1 MVALGMFFIL
11 LFVLFIVFEWKG
23 LIVKEKHKWLLWLG
37 IVSIPLVYICSQSG
51 WIVAEVGRQPWTIQN
66 LLPVNAAVSGVE
78 PGNVL
83 TTLVIFIC
91 LFTAMLGVE
100 ISIMLRQIKKG
111 GE

>member
-1 MVALGMFFIL
+1 MAGYRKHTPGVY
-11 LFVLFIVFEWKG
+11 LFPVRLDRG
-23 LIVKEKHKWLLWLG
+23 R
-37 IVSIPLVYICSQSG
+37 SG
-51 WIVAEVGRQPWTIQN
+51 PSAVDIQN